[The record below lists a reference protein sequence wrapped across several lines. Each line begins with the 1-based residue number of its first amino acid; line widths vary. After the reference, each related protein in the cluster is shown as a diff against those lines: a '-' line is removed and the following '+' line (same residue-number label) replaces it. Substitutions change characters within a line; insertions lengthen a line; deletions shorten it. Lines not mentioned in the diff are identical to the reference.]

1 MKKECLTMKEIQ
13 EISLEILKIVTDICD
28 KIGCR
33 YSLVY
38 GTLIGAIRHKDY
50 IPWDDDVDIM
60 MPRPDYEKLLNYL
73 SSPEVNIAPLAV
85 FNRET
90 NKNYIYGITRICD
103 TRYEIF
109 TENMPDCGMGIFI
122 DVYPYDGL
130 GNDYNDALDRL
141 TRSSQYMKEI
151 VFSVV
156 KRLDVPK
163 SNNWK
168 GKLSFTYS
176 WLQHH
181 FWGPSHY
188 YKKQEEVF
196 KGLSGYDSS
205 KYVGPLAWFFAKP
218 ERVLFEKDLFD
229 DLIKVPFGKY
239 MFYVPRDY
247 DKLLSQEYGDYMQ
260 LPPVEKRIYHHQ
272 YKAYKK

>member
-1 MKKECLTMKEIQ
+1 MKEIQ
-13 EISLEILKIVTDICD
+13 DVSLEILKKVTDICD

-38 GTLIGAIRHKDY
+38 GTLIGAIRHKGY

-60 MPRPDYEKLLNYL
+60 MPRSDYETLLNYL
-73 SSPEVNIAPLAV
+73 YSPEVNIAPLAV

-90 NKNYIYGITRICD
+90 NKKYIYGITRICD

-130 GNDYNDALDRL
+130 GSDYNDALDRL
-141 TRSSQYMKEI
+141 TRSSQYMKDI
-151 VFSVV
+151 VLSVV
-156 KRLDVPK
+156 KRLDVPR

-168 GKLSFTYS
+168 GKLSYTFS

-181 FWGPSHY
+181 LLGPSHY

-196 KGLSGYDSS
+196 KGLSGYNSS